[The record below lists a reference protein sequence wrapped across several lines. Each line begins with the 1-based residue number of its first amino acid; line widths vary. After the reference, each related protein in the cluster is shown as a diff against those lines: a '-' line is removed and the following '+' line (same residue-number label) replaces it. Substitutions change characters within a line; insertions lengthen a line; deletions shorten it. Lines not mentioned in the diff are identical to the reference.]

1 MKEKLKKIR
10 KSRIFSL
17 VQILIFIAVCIVAG
31 AFIAYVQ
38 HESDP
43 TEQAVVYFRAFVQK
57 NYDKMYER
65 VDKEDGYYLSKD
77 MYVDKIKEL
86 RESITIDSYVIK
98 DPKEEDG
105 KHLVTIVCTNA
116 DTGESK
122 DLNIYLN
129 EKREG
134 IQLAPD
140 YYVNIDSFMVNNF
153 SVVMKAENHLE
164 LNGDTITEDMAVI
177 NTDEKGNVT
186 YSFKG
191 IISGEYKVCAVNN
204 YGALVKNI
212 NLSEKDTKVEL
223 TGTDYTANEKYEKL
237 LSDGGSKFMELF
249 YNAVRKRTPDGK
261 KLKAQLGNNEKLI
274 SKVEELVKESMEIV
288 YWPETK
294 NIDNYT
300 VKDMKIKNL
309 KSSIKYIQDKK
320 QYVIKYTYNYDYT
333 SATDTALYTSYVY
346 SLSGNC
352 KSEMV
357 LTYKLKDD
365 KIVLSDVKVTNK
377 NEKDNATE

>member
-1 MKEKLKKIR
+1 MKDKLKKIR

-17 VQILIFIAVCIVAG
+17 VKILIFIAVCIVAG

-57 NYDKMYER
+57 NYDKMYECI
-65 VDKEDGYYLSKD
+65 DKEDGYYLNKD
-77 MYVDKIKEL
+77 MYVDKVKEI
-86 RESITIDSYVIK
+86 RESTVIDSYTIK
-98 DPKEEDG
+98 EPKEENG
-105 KHLVTIVCTNA
+105 KQLVTIECTNA

-129 EKREG
+129 ERRKG
-134 IQLAPD
+134 IQLVPD
-140 YYVNIDSFMVNNF
+140 YYINVDSFVVNNF

-164 LNGDTITEDMAVI
+164 LNGETITEDMADI
-177 NTDEKGNVT
+177 STDKNGNVT
-186 YSFKG
+186 YSIEG
-191 IISGEYKVCAVNN
+191 IISGNYKVCAVNN
-204 YGALVKNI
+204 YGVLVKDI
-212 NLSEKDTKVEL
+212 TLSEKDTRVEL
-223 TGTDYTANEKYEKL
+223 TGEDYTANDKYAKL
-237 LSDGGSKFMELF
+237 LSDSGSKFMDLF
-249 YNAVRKRTPDGK
+249 YNAVRKRTPDAK

-274 SKVEELVKESMEIV
+274 SKVEGLVNESMEVV

-300 VKDMKIKNL
+300 VKDMKTNDL
-309 KSSIKYIQDKK
+309 KSSIKYLQDKK
-320 QYVIKYTYNYDYT
+320 QYIIKYSYNYDYT

-352 KSEMV
+352 KSEMT

-365 KIVLSDVKVTNK
+365 NIVLSDVKITNK
-377 NEKDNATE
+377 NNKDISAE